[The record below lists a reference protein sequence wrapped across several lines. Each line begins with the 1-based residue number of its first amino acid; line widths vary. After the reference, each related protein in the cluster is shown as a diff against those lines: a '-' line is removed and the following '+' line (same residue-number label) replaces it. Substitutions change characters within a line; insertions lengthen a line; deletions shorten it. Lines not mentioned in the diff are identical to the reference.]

1 MSGGYFNL
9 RSEEIARK
17 LEAVQTKEVLNTIY
31 AVDEKGV
38 GGANHKYTVLHAKE
52 IPEYSQ
58 RESIK
63 FIMSEMGD
71 NVYPKF
77 VKTILDLDEDYMRSK
92 GIIED

>member
-9 RSEEIARK
+9 RSE
-17 LEAVQTKEVLNTIY
+17 
-31 AVDEKGV
+31 
-38 GGANHKYTVLHAKE
+38 
-52 IPEYSQ
+52 
-58 RESIK
+58 
-63 FIMSEMGD
+63 EMGD

>member
-1 MSGGYFNL
+1 MTNEEMIEAIKANYPTSNYTML
-9 RSEEIARK
+9 REALDKSIELLEE
-17 LEAVQTKEVLNTIY
+17 
-31 AVDEKGV
+31 D
-38 GGANHKYTVLHAKE
+38 AKE